1 MPRYSMVAPT
11 FNPVDYKTRIQ
22 PLEQYKEE
30 YDKRMDAL
38 DEQDILASTI
48 GGLIDE
54 NQDPELAR
62 VYKDYNDKMVNTA
75 NELLRTGDLGSSRR
89 ALRELR
95 SDYANK
101 LVPIQQAFNSRAEA
115 AKSFR
120 DAKIKDPSLVGN
132 NPINTNLGSWM
143 NGKAPDTFTVSGD
156 KVYAEGLADAK
167 AQSARLRTVLKDWG
181 IDENLGSQYFVQA
194 YQYGYSA
201 DQIGEALAELA
212 GKDISDKSTL
222 DGIGEIKSAYGY
234 ISNALNRIGSANGV
248 DRLQDANDR
257 RAVMSKGL
265 DGILAG
271 LSYDYKEERQKNEDF
286 MSKYQNAMLKLK
298 QDELAW
304 EKSDDNPRNIAA
316 RATAGKRS
324 GGTSGSGTQRTPQ
337 YGLRVYDKNGNVSRH
352 GKSSDEVG
360 VGTKKQTVLNGYS
373 KVVVGEH
380 GTSEDIKNQLTTQDI
395 KTVARDL
402 GIKTKTIEY
411 GVEKERPIDDIVSDI
426 EERLEENP
434 NMTIYTTSEIS
445 FGKDGK
451 RKETQGNVAV
461 DSSSPQSI
469 ITSGG
474 EERGSATGD
483 VQTTNN
489 VQAQQSAGEQEETNV
504 AANRLGR

>member
-38 DEQDILASTI
+38 DEQDVLASTI

-101 LVPIQQAFNSRAEA
+101 LIPIQQAFNSRAEA

-143 NGKAPDTFTVSGD
+143 NGKSPDTFTVSGD

-212 GKDISDKSTL
+212 GKDLSDKSTI
-222 DGIGEIKSAYGY
+222 DGVDEIKSAYGY
-234 ISNALNRIGSANGV
+234 ISNALNRLASSNGV
-248 DRLQDANDR
+248 DRLQDVNDR
-257 RAVMSKGL
+257 KTVLSKGL

-304 EKSDDNPRNIAA
+304 EKSDANPRNIAA
-316 RATAGKRS
+316 RTAAGKRDGGS
-324 GGTSGSGTQRTPQ
+324 GTGTQRTPQ
-337 YGLRVYDKNGNVSRH
+337 YGLRVYDKDGNVSWH
-352 GKSSDEVG
+352 GKASDEIG
-360 VGTKKQTVLNGYS
+360 VGTKKYTVLTGYR
-373 KVVVGEH
+373 KVISGDS
-380 GTSEDIKNQLTTQDI
+380 GTSESIKNQLTTQDI

-411 GVEKERPIDDIVSDI
+411 GVEKERPIDNIVSDI
-426 EERLEENP
+426 EERLKENP
-434 NMTIYTTSEIS
+434 NITIYTGNTN
-445 FGKDGK
+445 KT
-451 RKETQGNVAV
+451 RGNVAV

-474 EERGSATGD
+474 EERGSAIGD
-483 VQTTNN
+483 VQTANN
-489 VQAQQSAGEQEETNV
+489 VQAQQDMQEQEETNV

>member
-38 DEQDILASTI
+38 DEQDVPASTI

-101 LVPIQQAFNSRAEA
+101 LIPIQQAFNSRAEA

-181 IDENLGSQYFVQA
+181 LDENLGSQYFVQA

-212 GKDISDKSTL
+212 GKNLSDKSTI
-222 DGIGEIKSAYGY
+222 DGVDEIKSAYGY
-234 ISNALNRIGSANGV
+234 ISNALNRLANSNGV

-257 RAVMSKGL
+257 KTVLSKGL

-286 MSKYQNAMLKLK
+286 MSKYQNAMLNLK
-298 QDELAW
+298 ERELAW

-316 RATAGKRS
+316 RTAAGKRGGGS
-324 GGTSGSGTQRTPQ
+324 GTGTQRTPQ
-337 YGLRVYDKNGNVSRH
+337 YGLRVYDKDGNISRH
-352 GKSSDEVG
+352 GKPSDEVG

-373 KVVVGEH
+373 KVIVGEH

-395 KTVARDL
+395 KTVAKDL

-434 NMTIYTTSEIS
+434 NMTIYTTSKIGFS
-445 FGKDGK
+445 RDGK
-451 RKETQGNVAV
+451 RKESQGNVAV

-469 ITSGG
+469 ITGGG
-474 EERGSATGD
+474 EERGSATGYI
-483 VQTTNN
+483 QTTDN
-489 VQAQQSAGEQEETNV
+489 VQAQQGAEEQEVENV
-504 AANRLGR
+504 AASRLG

>member
-38 DEQDILASTI
+38 DEQDVLASSI

-101 LVPIQQAFNSRAEA
+101 LIPIQQAFNSRAEA
-115 AKSFR
+115 GKAFR

-181 IDENLGSQYFVQA
+181 LDENLGSQYFVQA

-201 DQIGEALAELA
+201 DQIGDALAELA
-212 GKDISDKSTL
+212 GKDLSDKSTIEGV
-222 DGIGEIKSAYGY
+222 DEIKSAYGY
-234 ISNALNRIGSANGV
+234 ISNALNRLANSNGV

-257 RAVMSKGL
+257 RTVLGRGL

-271 LSYDYKEERQKNEDF
+271 LSYDYKEERQKNENF
-286 MSKYQNAMLKLK
+286 MSKYQNEMLKLK
-298 QDELAW
+298 QNELAW

-316 RATAGKRS
+316 RAAAGKRD
-324 GGTSGSGTQRTPQ
+324 GGGGAGTQRTPQ
-337 YGLRVYDKNGNVSRH
+337 YGLRIYDKNGNISRH
-352 GKSSDEVG
+352 GKPSDEIG
-360 VGTKKQTVLNGYS
+360 VGNKKETVLSGYS
-373 KVVVGEH
+373 KVNVGEH
-380 GTSEDIKNQLTTQDI
+380 GTSEDIKNQLTTNDI

-402 GIKTKTIEY
+402 GIRTKTVEY
-411 GVEKERPIDDIVSDI
+411 GVEKERSIDDIASDI
-426 EERLEENP
+426 EQTLKEYPYL
-434 NMTIYTTSEIS
+434 TIYTTSEIS
-445 FGKDGK
+445 INKKGK
-451 RKETQGNVAV
+451 RVETQGQVAI
-461 DSSSPQSI
+461 DSSTPQSI

-474 EERGSATGD
+474 EGRGSAS
-483 VQTTNN
+483 QTTGSQDYG
-489 VQAQQSAGEQEETNV
+489 QAESGTQEQEVENV
-504 AANRLGR
+504 AASRLG

>member
-1 MPRYSMVAPT
+1 MPRYTQVTPT
-11 FNPVDYKTRIQ
+11 FTPVDYATRIA
-22 PLEQYKEE
+22 PLEQYKDE
-30 YDKRMDAL
+30 YDKRLDKIEEQGLLADA
-38 DEQDILASTI
+38 I

-54 NQDPELAR
+54 NTDPELMQ
-62 VYKDYNDKMVNTA
+62 VYNDYSTKMQNTA
-75 NELLRTGDLGSSRR
+75 KDLLDSGDLRSSRQS
-89 ALRELR
+89 LLELR
-95 SDYANK
+95 RDYANK
-101 LVPIQQAFNSRAEA
+101 LLPIQQAFNSRAEA

-143 NGKAPDTFTVSGD
+143 NGKAPNTFTVSGD

-201 DQIGEALAELA
+201 DQIGEALANLA
-212 GKDISDKSTL
+212 GKDLSDKSTL
-222 DGIGEIKSAYGY
+222 NGIGEIRSAYGY
-234 ISNALNRIGSANGV
+234 IANALNRIGNANGV
-248 DRLQDANDR
+248 DRLQDVNDKR
-257 RAVMSKGL
+257 TVLSKGL

-286 MSKYQNAMLKLK
+286 MSRYQNAMLNLK
-298 QDELAW
+298 QQELDWEESDE
-304 EKSDDNPRNIAA
+304 NPRNIAA
-316 RATAGKRS
+316 RATADKRS
-324 GGTSGSGTQRTPQ
+324 GDSGTGTQRTPQ

-352 GKSSDEVG
+352 GKPSDEVG

-395 KTVARDL
+395 KTVAKDL

-445 FGKDGK
+445 FGRDGK

-474 EERGSATGD
+474 EERGSAMGD
-483 VQTTNN
+483 VQTANN
-489 VQAQQSAGEQEETNV
+489 VQAQQGAEEQEETNV

>member
-156 KVYAEGLADAK
+156 KVYAEGLADSK

-181 IDENLGSQYFVQA
+181 LDENLGSQYFVQA

-201 DQIGEALAELA
+201 DQIGEALANLA
-212 GKDISDKSTL
+212 GKDLSDKSTL
-222 DGIGEIKSAYGY
+222 NGISEIRSAYGY
-234 ISNALNRIGSANGV
+234 IANALNRIGNANGV
-248 DRLQDANDR
+248 DRLQDVNDKR
-257 RAVMSKGL
+257 TVLSKGL

-286 MSKYQNAMLKLK
+286 MSRYQNAMLNLK
-298 QDELAW
+298 QQELAW
-304 EKSDDNPRNIAA
+304 EKSGDNPRNIAA
-316 RATAGKRS
+316 RAAAVK
-324 GGTSGSGTQRTPQ
+324 SGSGSGTGTQRTPQ
-337 YGLRVYDKNGNVSRH
+337 YGLRVYDKDGNVSRH
-352 GKSSDEVG
+352 GKPSDEVG

-395 KTVARDL
+395 KTVAKDL

-434 NMTIYTTSEIS
+434 NMTIYTTSKIG
-445 FGKDGK
+445 FGRDGK

-483 VQTTNN
+483 VQTANN
-489 VQAQQSAGEQEETNV
+489 VQVQQGAEEQEETNV

>member
-38 DEQDILASTI
+38 DEQDVLASTI

-75 NELLRTGDLGSSRR
+75 NELLRTGDLSSSRR

-201 DQIGEALAELA
+201 DQIGEALANLA
-212 GKDISDKSTL
+212 GKDLSDKSTL
-222 DGIGEIKSAYGY
+222 NGIGEIRSAYGY
-234 ISNALNRIGSANGV
+234 IANALNRIGNANGV
-248 DRLQDANDR
+248 DRLQDVNDKR
-257 RAVMSKGL
+257 TVLSKGL

-286 MSKYQNAMLKLK
+286 MSRYQNAMLKLK

-304 EKSDDNPRNIAA
+304 EKSDENPRNIAA
-316 RATAGKRS
+316 KATADKKS
-324 GGTSGSGTQRTPQ
+324 GGTGGSGTQRTPQ

-395 KTVARDL
+395 KTVAKDL

-434 NMTIYTTSEIS
+434 NMTIYTTSKIG
-445 FGKDGK
+445 FGRDGK

-474 EERGSATGD
+474 EERGSAMGD
-483 VQTTNN
+483 VQTANN
-489 VQAQQSAGEQEETNV
+489 VQAQQNMQEQEETNV

>member
-1 MPRYSMVAPT
+1 MPRYTAVTPT
-11 FNPVDYKTRIQ
+11 FNPIDYQTRIR
-22 PLEQYKEE
+22 PLEQYKDE
-30 YDKRMDAL
+30 YDKRLDAL
-38 DEQDILASTI
+38 DEQGVLADAI

-54 NQDPELAR
+54 DQDPDLAR
-62 VYKDYNDKMVNTA
+62 LYRNYNDKMNATA
-75 NELLRTGDLGSSRR
+75 NQLLQTGDLGSSRQ

-95 SDYANK
+95 SDYTNK
-101 LVPIQQAFNSRAEA
+101 LLPIQQAFNSRAEA

-132 NPINTNLGSWM
+132 DPVNTNLGSWM
-143 NGKAPDTFTVSGD
+143 NGKMPDTFTVSGD
-156 KVYAEGLADAK
+156 SVYRQGLADAK
-167 AQSARLRTVLKDWG
+167 AQSGRLRTVLKDWG
-181 IDENLGSQYFVQA
+181 LDENLGSQYFVQA

-234 ISNALNRIGSANGV
+234 ISNALNRLRSSNGI
-248 DRLQDANDR
+248 DKLQNSKDKE
-257 RAVMSKGL
+257 AVMSSGL
-265 DGILAG
+265 NGILAG

-286 MSKYQNAMLKLK
+286 MSKYQNAMLNLK
-298 QDELAW
+298 RQELDW

-316 RATAGKRS
+316 RVTADKKS
-324 GGTSGSGTQRTPQ
+324 GGTGGSGAQRTPQ

-360 VGTKKQTVLNGYS
+360 TGTKKQTVLNGYS
-373 KVVVGEH
+373 KVIVGEH

-395 KTVARDL
+395 KTVAKDL

-411 GVEKERPIDDIVSDI
+411 GVEKERPIDDIVNDI

-434 NMTIYTTSEIS
+434 NMTIYTTSKIG
-445 FGKDGK
+445 FGRDGK
-451 RKETQGNVAV
+451 RKESQGNVAV

-483 VQTTNN
+483 VQTANN
-489 VQAQQSAGEQEETNV
+489 VQAQQGIQEQEETNV
-504 AANRLGR
+504 AASRLGK